1 MKLEYQKIVD
11 NVCNSFGVSK
21 DWSRRIGT
29 KVAERCETLADK
41 PMKELT
47 DDEIWACSKT
57 LNQLSFARNVIAA
70 HIAKQSE
77 PEVRKVKHRTWL
89 LPNGI
94 LLHCS
99 DLLGPQSLPDGSKLL
114 DEFEREVKV

>member
-1 MKLEYQKIVD
+1 MKKEYQKIVD
-11 NVCNSFGVSK
+11 DVCNSFGVSK

-29 KVAERCETLADK
+29 KVAERCEALADK
-41 PMKELT
+41 PVKELT

-77 PEVRKVKHRTWL
+77 PEVRKVKVYIYGCGEKIITSQHPETFK
-89 LPNGI
+89 NY
-94 LLHCS
+94 
-99 DLLGPQSLPDGSKLL
+99 KLL
-114 DEFEREVKV
+114 DKFEREVTL